1 MCGVGKGGGWGAAG
15 GVGGHGQS
23 WGDDTRKPSC
33 LLSLMEDEE
42 EEEEDLLAT
51 SSQDMFGK
59 FAEFAGEVPCEAGL
73 FHEPQSLRS

>member
-1 MCGVGKGGGWGAAG
+1 
-15 GVGGHGQS
+15 
-23 WGDDTRKPSC
+23 
-33 LLSLMEDEE
+33 MEDEE